1 MLIYQE
7 VNNIGVNIMEERYKM
22 FTILIAKCSR
32 AIKRIK
38 SNEMHG
44 LQLKSFHVSC
54 LYYLYI
60 NGKPMTS
67 KELCLVCD
75 EDKAHVSRCLEALES
90 EGYVVCSSKTQKRYN
105 SPISLTEKGELV
117 AKEVA
122 KKIDNIVNEASK
134 GLSEENRK
142 IFYQSLTLIS
152 NNLEQICQK
161 HGE

>member
-1 MLIYQE
+1 
-7 VNNIGVNIMEERYKM
+7 
-22 FTILIAKCSR
+22 
-32 AIKRIK
+32 
-38 SNEMHG
+38 
-44 LQLKSFHVSC
+44 
-54 LYYLYI
+54 
-60 NGKPMTS
+60 MTS

-75 EDKAHVSRCLEALES
+75 EDKAHVSRCLEALEC

-122 KKIDNIVNEASK
+122 RKIDNIVNEASK

-152 NNLEQICQK
+152 NNLEQISQK